1 MTERQ
6 SLGRI
11 LIEKGLV
18 APEKIDQALRIQTGG
33 DRRLGQILI
42 QMGLISEEQ
51 LFSALSDQH
60 GIAVA
65 DLSGDLPDSVL
76 KRVPRHLCQ
85 KYSVIPIGIEEN
97 NVLNLAMVNPLDQA
111 ARSEIEVFTGMAV
124 QPFLARQQTVT
135 RTIREQMPLTAGDL
149 LRPLFHSRKARIVCV
164 VLLVM
169 AIGLGIFSY
178 REIQR
183 EKYGV
188 VSRNGDLWVFS
199 NHEMMIGVE
208 GKGAISL
215 IGHGPY
221 AKGFYSV
228 VFDTKKELLAFVEK
242 KKQVLTPKQYKWIH
256 WVVQEKL
263 DFRN

>member
-42 QMGLISEEQ
+42 QMGLISDEQ

-60 GIAVA
+60 GITVA
-65 DLSGDLPDSVL
+65 DLSGDIPDKVL
-76 KRVPRHLCQ
+76 RLVPRHLCQ
-85 KYSVIPIGIEEN
+85 KYSVIPTGIEES

-111 ARSEIEVFTGMAV
+111 ARTDIEIFTGMAV
-124 QPFLARQQTVT
+124 QPFLARQQAIS
-135 RTIREQMPLTAGDL
+135 RMIREQLPLTAGDI
-149 LRPLFHSRKARIVCV
+149 LRPLIYSRTSITVCA

-169 AIGLGIFSY
+169 AIGLGVFTY

-183 EKYGV
+183 EKYGAI
-188 VSRNGDLWVFS
+188 SRDGDLWVFS
-199 NHEMMIGVE
+199 NHEMMVGVE
-208 GKGAISL
+208 GQGAISL

-228 VFDTKKELLAFVEK
+228 VFDTRQELLAFVEK
-242 KKQVLTPKQYKWIH
+242 KRQVLTPKQYKWIH
-256 WVVQEKL
+256 WVVREKL
-263 DFRN
+263 NFRK